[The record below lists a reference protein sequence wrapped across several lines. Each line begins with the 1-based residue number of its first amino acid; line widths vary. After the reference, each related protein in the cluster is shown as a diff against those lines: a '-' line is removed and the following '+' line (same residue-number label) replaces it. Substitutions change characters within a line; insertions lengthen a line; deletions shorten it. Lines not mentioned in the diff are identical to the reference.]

1 MTAIQKSTLA
11 AAPARQK
18 ADWDDL
24 RVFYYVVKT
33 GSLTAAAAMLGLSQ
47 PTVTRRLDE
56 LEVRLGAQLLI
67 RGPGRAAMTEA
78 GEAVYD
84 RVLTM
89 ERSAA
94 AIERLIVD
102 QDRRPEGRV
111 GLSAPDGVA
120 SYFLAPRVSEF
131 QRENPKILLSLN
143 SGLWPDAPLRAMTD
157 ISLQFTEDHSSDMI
171 VAEVATIHYVMV
183 ASRQYLDLYGE
194 PRSLADI
201 ALTRYVHHSAQKHQ
215 PGTWDSKTASVLELI
230 DPSLETNSSAAML
243 MAIKYGGGAG
253 PLPTAV
259 LRLEPDLVVLD
270 APPVASP
277 KLWMTYHLDVARSAR
292 IRRVTEWIKSVFDPR
307 SNPWFR
313 TEFVHPSEF

>member
-1 MTAIQKSTLA
+1 MTAIQKST
-11 AAPARQK
+11 PFPITARQK

-24 RVFYYVVKT
+24 RVFFYVVKT
-33 GSLTAAAAMLGLSQ
+33 GSLTGAAAVLGLTQ

-56 LEVRLGAQLLI
+56 LEARLGAQLLI
-67 RGPGRAAMTEA
+67 RGPGRIALTEA
-78 GEAVYD
+78 GDTVYD

-94 AIERLIVD
+94 AIERQVVD
-102 QDRRPEGRV
+102 HDRRPEGRV

-120 SYFLAPRVSEF
+120 GFFLAPKVAEF
-131 QRENPKILLSLN
+131 QRENPKILLSIN
-143 SGLWPDAPLRAMTD
+143 SGIWPEAPLRAPSA
-157 ISLQFTEDHSSDMI
+157 ISLQYTEETGADMI
-171 VAEVATIHYVMV
+171 VAEVATVHYVLV
-183 ASRQYLDLYGE
+183 ASREYLDLYGE

-201 ALTRYVHHSAQKHQ
+201 ALTRYIHHSAQRHQ
-215 PGTWDSKTASVLELI
+215 PGTWDSKTASVLELT
-230 DPSLETNSSAAML
+230 DPSLETNSSLAMM
-243 MAIKYGGGAG
+243 MAIKYGGGVG
-253 PLPTAV
+253 PVPTAL

-277 KLWMTYHLDVARSAR
+277 KLWMTYHMDVSRSAR
-292 IRRVTEWIKSVFDPR
+292 IRRVTEWIRSVFDPR

>member
-1 MTAIQKSTLA
+1 MTAIQKTTPLS
-11 AAPARQK
+11 APARQK

-24 RVFYYVVKT
+24 RVFFYVVKT
-33 GSLTAAAAMLGLSQ
+33 GSLTAAAAVLGLTQ

-56 LEVRLGAQLLI
+56 LEARLGAQLMI
-67 RGPGRAAMTEA
+67 RSGGRITLTAA
-78 GEAVYD
+78 GESVND

-94 AIERLIVD
+94 AIERSIVD

-111 GLSAPDGVA
+111 GLAAPDGVA
-120 SYFLAPRVSEF
+120 GFFLAPRIAEF
-131 QRENPKILLSLN
+131 QRENPKILLSMN
-143 SGLWPDAPLRAMTD
+143 SGLWPEAGLRAPTD
-157 ISLQFTEDHSSDMI
+157 VSLQYLEETGADMI
-171 VAEVATIHYVMV
+171 VAEVATVHYVLV

-194 PRSLADI
+194 PRSLAEI
-201 ALTRYVHHSAQKHQ
+201 ALTRYIHHSAQKHQ
-215 PGTWDSKTASVLELI
+215 PGTWDSKTASVLELT
-230 DPSLETNSSAAML
+230 DPALETNSSLAML
-243 MAIKYGGGAG
+243 SAIKYGGGVG
-253 PLPTAV
+253 PVPTAL

-292 IRRVTEWIKSVFDPR
+292 IRRVTDWIRSVFDPR

>member
-1 MTAIQKSTLA
+1 MPAIQKTAPLP
-11 AAPARQK
+11 APARQK

-24 RVFYYVVKT
+24 RVFFYVVKS
-33 GSLTAAAAMLGLSQ
+33 GSLTGAAAVLGLTQ

-56 LEVRLGAQLLI
+56 LEARLGAQLLI
-67 RGPGRAAMTEA
+67 RGPGRIALTEA
-78 GEAVYD
+78 GDEVYD

-94 AIERLIVD
+94 AIERLVVN

-120 SYFLAPRVSEF
+120 GFFLAPKVAEF
-131 QRENPKILLSLN
+131 QRENPKILLSIN
-143 SGLWPDAPLRAMTD
+143 SGIWADAPLRAPTD
-157 ISLQFTEDHSSDMI
+157 ISLQYLEETGADMI
-171 VAEVATIHYVMV
+171 VAEVATVHYVLV

-201 ALTRYVHHSAQKHQ
+201 ALTRYIHHSAQKHQ
-215 PGTWDSKTASVLELI
+215 PGTWDSKTASILELT
-230 DPSLETNSSAAML
+230 DPSLETNSSLAML
-243 MAIKYGGGAG
+243 SAIKYGGGVG
-253 PLPTAV
+253 PVPTA
-259 LRLEPDLVVLD
+259 LLTLEPELVVLD

-277 KLWMTYHLDVARSAR
+277 KLWMTYHMNVSRSAR
-292 IRRVTEWIKSVFDPR
+292 IRRVADWIRTVFDAR
-307 SNPWFR
+307 THPWFR